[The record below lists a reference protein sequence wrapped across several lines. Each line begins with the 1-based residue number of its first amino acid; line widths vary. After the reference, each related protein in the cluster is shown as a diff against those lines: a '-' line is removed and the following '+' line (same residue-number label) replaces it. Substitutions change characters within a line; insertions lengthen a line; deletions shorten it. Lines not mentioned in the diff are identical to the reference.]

1 MFDVRNKI
9 NSLNYILINL
19 DYTIVLLIMIE
30 LKNNKLLAVMV
41 D

>member
-19 DYTIVLLIMIE
+19 DYIIVLLIMSE

>member
-1 MFDVRNKI
+1 MFDIRNKI